1 MPVSKECI
9 ILLQNLVDGY
19 RLEGK
24 EDRDYS
30 FIYALLKEFS
40 FLVVQHQKNHKDERI
55 IGFLSTSALILQENL
70 CFAKVCKTLLISY
83 QQKTHALD
91 SMLDLQL
98 NIKSEL
104 DASWGKKHESETNH
118 FLGPSPFFL
127 ELQEAIAKRAQRL
140 EGKKLFDK
148 PTP

>member
-30 FIYALLKEFS
+30 LIYSLLKEFS

-55 IGFLSTSALILQENL
+55 IGFLSASAMILEENL
-70 CFAKVCKTLLISY
+70 CFAKVCRTFLISY

-91 SMLDLQL
+91 SMLDIQL
-98 NIKSEL
+98 NIQSEL
-104 DASWGKKHESETNH
+104 DASWGKKHETELSH
-118 FLGPSPFFL
+118 SPGPSPFFL

-140 EGKKLFDK
+140 ADNELFEK
-148 PTP
+148 PNP

>member
-30 FIYALLKEFS
+30 FVYSLLKEFS

-55 IGFLSTSALILQENL
+55 IGFLSASALILEENP
-70 CFAKVCKTLLISY
+70 CFAKVCRTFLISY
-83 QQKTHALD
+83 QQKTHTLD
-91 SMLDLQL
+91 SMLDTKL

-104 DASWGKKHESETNH
+104 DASWGKKQESEANH
-118 FLGPSPFFL
+118 SIGPSPFFL

-140 EGKKLFDK
+140 AGKEILEK
-148 PTP
+148 PNP